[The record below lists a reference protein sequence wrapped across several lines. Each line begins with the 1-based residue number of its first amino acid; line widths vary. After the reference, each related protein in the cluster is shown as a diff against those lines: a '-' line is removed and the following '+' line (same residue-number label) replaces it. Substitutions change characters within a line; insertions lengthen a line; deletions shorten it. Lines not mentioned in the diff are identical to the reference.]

1 MTSILLALPWA
12 GIIAF
17 LLLIVKPVRQLTNI
31 TSLDLERAPS
41 VGVIIPA
48 RNESENIEECLA
60 SLTKSRY
67 PNFEII
73 VVDDRSEDGTAELA
87 RTVPPGNAKRLVVI
101 DGEALPEGWLGKP
114 WACQQG
120 ARATSAELLVFADA
134 DTTHGDR
141 LLSRSITELQNEDAD
156 LLNVLGFQVM
166 ESFWERLVQPQIFLA
181 VVFRHPD
188 LERSARS
195 SQWQDGVANGQFMLM
210 PRTSYEAIGGHES
223 VRDRVLEDLA
233 LAQTVKRHGRTFV
246 IRMAMDDLTTRMY
259 HSLGG
264 LIAGWSRLIQMGST
278 QGQPLVSSFGVV
290 AVATFCFWI
299 VPPLMLLSA
308 LLGFGG
314 ETLLIWSAIA
324 CSLSVGIHAA
334 FLHFLGAP
342 AYYAVFYPLGSF
354 VVLYI
359 MIRSKVRASDVEWK
373 GRRYTVSN

>member
-31 TSLDLERAPS
+31 TFLDLERAPS

-73 VVDDRSEDGTAELA
+73 VVDDCSEDGTAELA

-195 SQWQDGVANGQFMLM
+195 SQWQDGVANGQFMLI

-314 ETLLIWSAIA
+314 ETLLIWSALV

-359 MIRSKVRASDVEWK
+359 VIRSKVRVSDVEWK

>member
-73 VVDDRSEDGTAELA
+73 IVDDRSEDGTAELA
-87 RTVPPGNAKRLVVI
+87 RTVPPGNAKRLVVV

-290 AVATFCFWI
+290 TVATFCFWI

-314 ETLLIWSAIA
+314 ETLLIWSALV

>member
-73 VVDDRSEDGTAELA
+73 IVDDRSEDGTAELA
-87 RTVPPGNAKRLVVI
+87 RTVPPGNAKRLVVV

-120 ARATSAELLVFADA
+120 ARATSAELLVFVDA

-278 QGQPLVSSFGVV
+278 QVQPLVSSFGVV
-290 AVATFCFWI
+290 TVATFCFWI

-314 ETLLIWSAIA
+314 ETLLIWSALV

>member
-73 VVDDRSEDGTAELA
+73 IVDDRSEDGTAELA

-120 ARATSAELLVFADA
+120 ARATSADLLVFADA

-290 AVATFCFWI
+290 TVATFCFWI

-314 ETLLIWSAIA
+314 ETLLIWSALV